1 MSMPDTGMFLRAKV
15 KRISRKQS
23 TDKEGKSYEKV
34 SLWVAYDGGGF
45 GRPEDNE
52 STWMT
57 TPPRHALPDFLEEG
71 KFFTFPITVG
81 GGSDGLFFRLR
92 TNADIQ
98 PDEAA

>member
-34 SLWVAYDGGGF
+34 SIQLAYDAGGLGE
-45 GRPEDNE
+45 PDDTEK
-52 STWMT
+52 SWMT
-57 TPPRHALPDFLEEG
+57 TPPRHPLPELEEG
-71 KFFTFPITVG
+71 RFYTFPITVG
-81 GGSDGLFFRLR
+81 AGSEGLFLRLR